1 MEHRRLGNTGL
12 KVSVISLGC
21 MAFGRWI
28 DEKTSLQVFDAAL
41 DAGIT
46 LFDTADIYGRGMD
59 SRNPLQSG
67 ESEAILGR
75 IIQKR
80 RSKIILA
87 TKVNG
92 KVGLGPND
100 HGLSRYHITRAIE
113 DSLKRLQTDVIDLYQ
128 VHRFD
133 PDTPLEETLGALD
146 DLVKQ
151 GKVRYIGCSNYAAW
165 QIAKAHG
172 ISQQKGLNRFVSVQ
186 PPYSLLV
193 RDIEQELLPFCESE
207 GVGAIVYSPLARG
220 LLTGKYVDGG
230 AHPAGSRADR
240 ADRALL
246 ALLAKPQILQNVCKL
261 QEFANE
267 RGWSLPCMALA
278 WVAKRAG
285 VASAILG
292 ASRPEHVQAIEGL
305 AEIKLQEEDMVVL
318 DSICTSPS
326 G

>member
-1 MEHRRLGNTGL
+1 MQQRHLGHTGL
-12 KVSVISLGC
+12 KVSAISLGC

-28 DEKTSLQVFDAAL
+28 DEKTSQQVFDAAL

-46 LFDTADIYGRGMD
+46 LYDTADVYGRGMD

-67 ESEAILGR
+67 ESETILGK
-75 IIQKR
+75 IMKGR
-80 RSKIILA
+80 RNQIILA

-100 HGLSRYHITRAIE
+100 YGLSRFHITRAVE
-113 DSLKRLQTDVIDLYQ
+113 NSLKRLQTDVIDLYQ

-133 PDTPLEETLGALD
+133 PETPLEETLGTLD
-146 DLVKQ
+146 DLVRQ

-165 QIAKAHG
+165 QIAKSHG
-172 ISQQKGLNRFVSVQ
+172 ISENKGWSRFVSVQ
-186 PPYSLLV
+186 PVYSLLV

-220 LLTGKYVDGG
+220 LLTGKYQAGA
-230 AHPAGSRADR
+230 AHPVGSRADM

-246 ALLAKPQILQNVCKL
+246 ALLDKPHIMQNVQKL
-261 QEFANE
+261 KEFANE
-267 RGWSLPCMALA
+267 REWSLPRMALA
-278 WVAKRAG
+278 WVTRRLG

-292 ASRPEHVQAIEGL
+292 ASRPEHVQEIGDLED
-305 AEIKLQEEDMVVL
+305 IKLQQADMAL
-318 DSICTSPS
+318 IDTICTSPS
-326 G
+326 